1 MARYDNLSTQV
12 QETIYNNNSGDI
24 KGNTL
29 QALLISFL
37 NTLGKGS
44 NFMGILNDSNKPT
57 SLPDGKQFY
66 IGYNNS
72 STAISVNLT
81 AVGIGTLSI
90 TKSNL
95 YIVYCDDTSWK
106 AVDIAAGLA
115 SAITP
120 NNGLLRIMHNGVAIA
135 DFSAN
140 QSGNTVSDIPVTKV
154 ILVDE
159 NDNEYGTFM
168 ASQKEKDDIKITIP
182 SGGGSSS
189 VGTLTL
195 VMGSFSDT
203 YTGTAKT
210 INLPTP
216 GNGTLKIEHAEWRDS
231 IDFSANQSS
240 DQTLRIPTTKVTIV
254 ASDRHTKLGS
264 FLACQSEK
272 VPDIVIPGGGGGGGG
287 TVTSVEMT
295 VPTGLKVSNG
305 SSQTITST
313 GTFAL
318 SFESGYSIPST
329 ANQSNWS
336 NLYDNLGSL
345 NKKNWKNYY
354 YPNVP
359 QKAHVDDAYSDYCKI
374 NLLKENSVYFLESVQ
389 SFAFLGYGYD
399 VSSHECAKK
408 QETYI
413 IVEPDS
419 QFTIDFQNQTHHI
432 IDNGSSTTLDAGS
445 KYLITVIGYFWRIEK
460 YT

>member
-1 MARYDNLSTQV
+1 MARYDNLSTQL
-12 QETIYNNNSGDI
+12 QQTIYNNSSGDI

-29 QALLISFL
+29 QAQLISFI

-44 NFMGILNDSNKPT
+44 NFMGILTDSNKPT

-81 AVGIGTLSI
+81 AVGLGTLSI

-95 YIVYCDDTSWK
+95 YIVYCDDTGWA

-120 NNGLLRIMHNGVAIA
+120 NDGLLRIMHNGVAIT

-140 QSGNTVSDIPVTKV
+140 QSGNTVADIPVTKV

-159 NDNEYGTFM
+159 HDNEYGSFM
-168 ASQKEKDDIKITIP
+168 ASQKEDDDIKIMIP

-195 VMGSFSDT
+195 VMGQFSDT

-216 GNGTLKIEHAEWRDS
+216 GNGTLRVRHASWSDPV
-231 IDFSANQSS
+231 DFSANQSS
-240 DQTLRIPTTKVTIV
+240 NQSFEIPTTKVKIV
-254 ASDRHTKLGS
+254 ASDGTTELGS
-264 FLACQSEK
+264 FLACQKER

-287 TVTSVEMT
+287 ISTLSMS
-295 VPTGLKVSNG
+295 GASG
-305 SSQTITST
+305 SH
-313 GTFAL
+313 L
-318 SFESGYSIPST
+318 SFSPASSSSSSASFTLSVASGYSIPST
-329 ANQSNWS
+329 TDQSNWS
-336 NLYDNLGSL
+336 SVYDNLGSL

-354 YPNVP
+354 SSNGT
-359 QKAHVDDAYSDYCKI
+359 KAHVDDVYSDYCKI

-389 SFAFLGYGYD
+389 GFDFLGYGYD

-413 IVEPDS
+413 IVEVAS
-419 QFTIDFQNQTHHI
+419 SFTIDFQNQTHHI
-432 IDNGSSTTLDAGS
+432 IANGLSATLDAGE

-460 YT
+460 YV